1 MMETKIFLQGFN
13 SKKSVNASDGLN
25 VDLRGKRRLLP
36 TNDVA
41 EVISQYDQYI
51 EEREACNII
60 RLTCQVNPIC
70 SNVLFNR
77 ITEIV
82 KDEGSSAITYINYN
96 VTPSSNESRYV
107 DYGEDDEKLRYKRRD
122 LSFWTGGTF
131 NYQSVDEEISDFGPD
146 NVLYDAVSGHVTH
159 YSDSGITSSIKH
171 PSNSIRDMQLSY
183 CGYVYHCGLDI
194 MNNHL
199 IRSKTFKCVCKMPND
214 QRYAPIGYSDDYG
227 AFNTIA
233 DLMRDI
239 NGYKVIEKVIYPGD
253 SGISSGGYENLKFIV
268 MHLYKYDDIYTY
280 NECINKR
287 LLNTFNG
294 WVGFNN
300 KPKIKTYEVFS
311 VDHLSEPSMIGKA
324 PKEIELHIERPLM
337 YMNGGDFVDM
347 YPDRSLYSFVP
358 KFNHFRNR
366 IEKNWNY
373 CLTYPSSS
381 YTPSDSNAPFSDI
394 MEYSNRSMKAIYF
407 DENTKSDNGV
417 TQLVI
422 YSIAKHGLSVGD
434 YVNIYNNTITSYTYN
449 NEVYLTKTEVVNKV
463 KADHPSETNVEKYIT
478 NNVLNT
484 KIIDNAEVS
493 DVVDEYI
500 FTILNADVQI
510 SKEWVEITNT
520 DFMAHSFTINNVQYK
535 IEDDRKTC
543 YTGEHDKIY
552 YIINTHHG
560 YYVNI
565 DDSAQNLSY
574 KKVVNDI
581 ECEYYIRIFS
591 KIPNFKNASADTS
604 NQYQIYKNDGELI
617 SIYQDKEYDFE
628 SHVSRLAFAKNIY
641 TDEVGEVVFTDDINI
656 ANLHDNLGRPLS
668 SIYLT
673 IVKNNKGYKEWYG
686 YDLKDDDFWNE
697 TEITADTVEYSHCFG
712 KITCGIETSY
722 ESSCNKKITSIFK
735 ITNNPKISQSS
746 GYDVDMING
755 NRRYINDNYDIAST
769 EVWFD
774 TDKHYY
780 GDLSYYDN
788 YNAIERHIQP
798 IMQRVNTAQR
808 ESLQAYSGASQ
819 YYSAYTYDEIYLDD
833 YDAASAFTVS
843 SYTIDNANN
852 KNEGYYYIPHYE
864 IPIKTFDKVQT
875 MFPDFLTMRSLFKSS
890 EDTYQITTLE
900 NHYLTFGD
908 KAILY
913 DKVNNQYYYC
923 TTVSGENDTYK
934 TFTCKVYN
942 EIGQEVELEDMF
954 SSDEKLKDFKLL
966 KMDNLDI
973 PSYATILKDGSC
985 RVIWRD
991 ILNNGFNTSD
1001 KSVEEYPFTNGAFY
1015 INRRVDLFLRR
1026 QDPFNDYGLRDD
1038 YMEGV
1043 EMDVEKYDNYV
1054 KDKDIV
1060 C

>member
-13 SKKSVNASDGLN
+13 SKKSVNTSDGLN

-122 LSFWTGGTF
+122 LTFWTGGTF

-294 WVGFNN
+294 WLGFNN
-300 KPKIKTYEVFS
+300 KPKIKTYENFS
-311 VDHLSEPSMIGKA
+311 INHLVNTA
-324 PKEIELHIERPLM
+324 DREIELHLERPLM

-394 MEYSNRSMKAIYF
+394 MEYSNKSMKAIYF

-422 YSIAKHGLSVGD
+422 YSIAKHGLNIGD
-434 YVNIYNNTITSYTYN
+434 TINIYINTVDEN
-449 NEVYLTKTEVVNKV
+449 NEPV
-463 KADHPSETNVEKYIT
+463 
-478 NNVLNT
+478 NT
-484 KIIDNAEVS
+484 KIIDNAEVAEI
-493 DVVDEYI
+493 VDEYV
-500 FTILNADVQI
+500 FTVLNPHTQI
-510 SKEWVEITNT
+510 SKEWVQLTKDDFTAHTFTVTNPYT
-520 DFMAHSFTINNVQYK
+520 QNSKTYTI
-535 IEDDRKTC
+535 EGDRKTC
-543 YTGEHDKIY
+543 WRLADGRKLVY

-565 DDSAQNLSY
+565 DDNAQNLSY

-604 NQYQIYKNDGELI
+604 NEYQIYKNNAEVLHT
-617 SIYQDKEYDFE
+617 YQDKEYDFE

-656 ANLHDNLGRPLS
+656 ANLKDNLGRPLS
-668 SIYLT
+668 SIYMT
-673 IVKNNKGYKEWYG
+673 IVKNNKGYKEWYA
-686 YDLKDDDFWNE
+686 YDLKDKNKWSEN
-697 TEITADTVEYSHCFG
+697 EITADTVEYSHCFG
-712 KITCGIETSY
+712 KITCGIETSQ
-722 ESSCNKKITSIFK
+722 ESITKKFKQPIASIYTLSSNPNDDGYKNFGYDVELLNGERNNGNYY
-735 ITNNPKISQSS
+735 ITNNEI
-746 GYDVDMING
+746 
-755 NRRYINDNYDIAST
+755 
-769 EVWFD
+769 WFD
-774 TDKHYY
+774 FDKHYY
-780 GDLSYYDN
+780 GDLCYYDN
-788 YNAIERHIQP
+788 YNAIERSIQP
-798 IMQRVNTAQR
+798 VMHRFNTAQR
-808 ESLQAYSGASQ
+808 ESMQAAEGAAK
-819 YYSAYTYDEIYLDD
+819 YYENFIYDEIALDD
-833 YDAASAFTVS
+833 YDASGNFELDS
-843 SYTIDNANN
+843 LLKYNENDKKANE
-852 KNEGYYYIPHYE
+852 KYEGYYYNPHYE
-864 IPIKTFDKVQT
+864 IRLRTFDKIQT
-875 MFPDFLTMRSLFKSS
+875 QFPDFLTIKSLVKINDNS
-890 EDTYQITTLE
+890 YRITTLE
-900 NHYLTFGD
+900 NHYLSIGD
-908 KAILY
+908 KSMIY
-913 DKVNNQYYYC
+913 DKINRRYYHC
-923 TTVSGENDTYK
+923 NTIASENDTYR
-934 TFTCKVYN
+934 TFTCQIFDESGQN
-942 EIGQEVELEDMF
+942 EVNDIPDMLNG
-954 SSDEKLKDFKLL
+954 DENLKNYDLFKL
-966 KMDNLDI
+966 DNLNV
-973 PSYATILKDGSC
+973 PSYATVLKDGTC

-991 ILNNGFNTSD
+991 ILNNGFNLADDT
-1001 KSVEEYPFTNGAFY
+1001 VEEYPFTNGAFY
-1015 INRRVDLFLRR
+1015 INKRIDLFVRR
-1026 QDPFNDYGLRDD
+1026 QDPFGWYGLRSDD
-1038 YMEGV
+1038 LQGIEI
-1043 EMDVEKYDNYV
+1043 EKENDNYV